1 MRQNEKD
8 DNSYIIQ
15 RLRQLGEAPQ
25 RDAQKAAKNRAA
37 FLEQARHLAH
47 EKQIDTPVSAG
58 LPMRLKDSMQQSNRP
73 FWQRSLFRR
82 KETTPMATFLTTML
96 VTLALALGGTGVTA
110 YAAQDSLPNQAL
122 YGVKTFTEDV
132 QLQMTT
138 QAENQLSLAL
148 KFANRRVFEL
158 AAMAKQGESAP
169 ETVANRYGAEIDH
182 ALQLAAGLP
191 ENGLTSALEQVQ
203 TQLQQQEQV
212 MAQLCQEHP
221 MDPLL
226 QQTQTRLRQRLQLT
240 ENGLKDP
247 QGFQEQLRQQIQN
260 QSQQQN
266 QNQNSTQQTKQNQ
279 NQQNRTRTKNR
290 TRTNNRTRT
299 RIKPATEP
307 TTDTQWNRVRAT
319 AADPHP

>member
-1 MRQNEKD
+1 MSQNVKD

-25 RDAQKAAKNRAA
+25 RDAQKAAKTRAA

-58 LPMRLKDSMQQSNRP
+58 LPMRLKDSTQQNNRP

-82 KETTPMATFLTTML
+82 KEMSPMWTFLTTML
-96 VTLALALGGTGVTA
+96 VTLALALGGTGITA

-122 YGVKTFTEDV
+122 YGVKTFTEDM
-132 QLQMTT
+132 QLQLTT
-138 QAENQLSLAL
+138 QAENQLTLAL
-148 KFANRRVFEL
+148 KFANRRVNEL

-203 TQLQQQEQV
+203 TQLQQQEQTDGSALPGAPNGPAV
-212 MAQLCQEHP
+212 ATDT
-221 MDPLL
+221 DP
-226 QQTQTRLRQRLQLT
+226 
-240 ENGLKDP
+240 
-247 QGFQEQLRQQIQN
+247 
-260 QSQQQN
+260 
-266 QNQNSTQQTKQNQ
+266 
-279 NQQNRTRTKNR
+279 
-290 TRTNNRTRT
+290 
-299 RIKPATEP
+299 P
-307 TTDTQWNRVRAT
+307 TTT
-319 AADPHP
+319 AATSREWSEGSAGFPGTAPSADS